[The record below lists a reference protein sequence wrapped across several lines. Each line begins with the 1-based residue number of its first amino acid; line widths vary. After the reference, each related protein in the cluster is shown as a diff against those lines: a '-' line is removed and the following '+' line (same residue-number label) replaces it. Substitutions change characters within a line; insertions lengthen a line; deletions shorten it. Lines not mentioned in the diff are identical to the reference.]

1 MLKTTVINSRSGR
14 MFQTCL
20 VKCTVGT
27 FVGSLCAEVAK
38 LADYKPRADAGY
50 TLPLSEET
58 LRMELSTGK

>member
-1 MLKTTVINSRSGR
+1 